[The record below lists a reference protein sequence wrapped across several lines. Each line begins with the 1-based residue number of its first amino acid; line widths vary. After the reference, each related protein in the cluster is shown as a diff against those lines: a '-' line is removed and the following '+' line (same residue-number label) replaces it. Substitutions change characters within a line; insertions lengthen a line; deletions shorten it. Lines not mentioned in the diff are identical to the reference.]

1 MAHHRQRCA
10 QIATACRRAPH
21 SATDLLPVVFP
32 RTLDEH
38 QMGFAFGEVVAHIR
52 YMLGRGDLVAVE
64 AGDGMERVRAG

>member
-1 MAHHRQRCA
+1 
-10 QIATACRRAPH
+10 
-21 SATDLLPVVFP
+21 VVFP

-64 AGDGMERVRAG
+64 AEDGIARVVAA